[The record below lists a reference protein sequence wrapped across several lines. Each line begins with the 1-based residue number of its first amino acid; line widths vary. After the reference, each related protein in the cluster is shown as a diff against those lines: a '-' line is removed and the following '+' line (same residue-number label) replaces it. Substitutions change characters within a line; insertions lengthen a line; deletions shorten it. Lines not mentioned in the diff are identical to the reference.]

1 MSELRWHPLRQ
12 EWVIIAT
19 HRMDRT
25 YKPPKDFCPL
35 CPTRP
40 GAFPTEV
47 PAEDYEIVVFQNKF
61 PSLQPYPPEP
71 DVVGTDISP
80 VDLAKGECEV
90 VLYSPRHEGTL
101 AQEPVGH
108 IRNLI
113 RVWKDRY
120 EELGSRDEIQ
130 YVLIFENK
138 GEAVGVTLHHPHG
151 QIYAFPFI
159 PPVQE
164 KELEAL
170 AKHRQETG
178 RCLVCD
184 IVAEEEN
191 DGRRVVAES
200 KHFLAVVPFYAR
212 YAYEVHILAKE
223 HKESLAALD
232 SEWEWDL
239 ARILKLV
246 MVKYDHLFGFS
257 LPYLMTMHQAP
268 TGGQFQ
274 GQGHLRIEFYPP
286 HRSGNKLKYLAGCE
300 SGAGTFINDSAP
312 EAKAAE
318 LREAGPKMLEEIDDE

>member
-1 MSELRWHPLRQ
+1 M
-12 EWVIIAT
+12 
-19 HRMDRT
+19 
-25 YKPPKDFCPL
+25 
-35 CPTRP
+35 CPTKP

-61 PSLQPYPPEP
+61 PSLQPEPPEP
-71 DVVGTDISP
+71 DVMGTDITP

-90 VLYSPRHEGTL
+90 VLYSPRHDGTL
-101 AQEPVGH
+101 AQESVKH

-120 EELGSRDEIQ
+120 QELGSREEIQ

-164 KELEAL
+164 QELLAL
-170 AKHRQETG
+170 TQHRQKTG
-178 RCLVCD
+178 RCLGCD
-184 IVAEEEN
+184 IVAQEKD
-191 DGRRVVAES
+191 DGRRIVAES
-200 KHFLAVVPFYAR
+200 QHFMAVIPFYAR
-212 YAYEVHILAKE
+212 YPYEVHIHAKG
-223 HKESLAALD
+223 HKPSLAALD

-239 ARILKLV
+239 AHLLKLV

-257 LPYLMTMHQAP
+257 LPYLMTIHQAP
-268 TGGQFQ
+268 TGGKFK
-274 GQGHLRIEFYPP
+274 GEGHLRIEFYPP
-286 HRSGNKLKYLAGCE
+286 HRSANRLKYLAGCE

-312 EAKAAE
+312 ETKAAE
-318 LREAGPKMLEEIDDE
+318 LREAGPKTVAEMED

>member
-12 EWVIIAT
+12 EWVITAT

-61 PSLQPYPPEP
+61 PSLQPQPPTP
-71 DVVGTDISP
+71 DVIGTDITP
-80 VDLAKGECEV
+80 VEMAKGECEV
-90 VLYSPRHEGTL
+90 VLYSPRHNGTL
-101 AQEPVGH
+101 ADEPVGH
-108 IRNLI
+108 IRNLV

-120 EELGSRDEIQ
+120 QELGARPEID
-130 YVLIFENK
+130 YVFIFENK
-138 GEAVGVTLHHPHG
+138 GDAVGVTLHHPHG

-164 KELEAL
+164 REVQAIV
-170 AKHRQETG
+170 AHRQKTG

-184 IVAEEEN
+184 ITAEEQS
-191 DGRRVVAES
+191 DGRRIVAES
-200 KHFLAVVPFYAR
+200 QHFLAVIPFYAR
-212 YAYEVHILAKE
+212 YPYEVHILAKE
-223 HKESLAALD
+223 HKSSLADLD
-232 SEWEWDL
+232 TAWEWDL
-239 ARILKLV
+239 ARVLKLV

-257 LPYLMTMHQAP
+257 LPYILSMHQAP
-268 TGGQFQ
+268 TGGEHR
-274 GQGHLRIEFYPP
+274 GEGHLRIEFYPL
-286 HRSGNKLKYLAGCE
+286 HRSANRLKYLAGAE

-312 EAKAAE
+312 EAKARE
-318 LREAGPKMLEEIDDE
+318 LREVGPKTIEEIEG